1 MSILNRPSDGLLSV
15 LLALRRAVLA
25 YGPRPDSELIELVA
39 PSSVVPEGKPELAR
53 MTLNRWKQLGFFDDV
68 EGVIHLNSTIAG
80 IAPDDLPSV
89 RAAVLRLVL
98 ANENNPAFMQYN
110 NEARKDTKA
119 SDCTRAIAWALAQD
133 PYGFPSGYRGVESL
147 QDAQGVE
154 PRPFAN
160 DTRWAGFSE
169 WATFLGIGWKRTKI
183 GFVPDPAVAVRFTLD
198 GVFSGAGELP
208 QTDFFSGLAD
218 SLPIVDGGRYR
229 VSIEKKIA
237 HPWRDQLA
245 TEVSPSLSV
254 ALLTLEANDELRL
267 EARSDA
273 PQRMLLGRG
282 GRELRPVSHLVRM
295 GVR

>member
-25 YGPRPDSELIELVA
+25 YGPRPDSELIRLVA

-68 EGVIHLNSTIAG
+68 GGVIHLTSTIAG
-80 IAPDDLPSV
+80 IAADDLPSV

-98 ANENNPAFMQYN
+98 KNENNPAFMQDN
-110 NEARKDTKA
+110 DEVREDAKA

-133 PYGFPSGYRGVESL
+133 PYGFPASYKGGVESL

-154 PRPFAN
+154 PRPFRN

-169 WATFLGIGWKRTKI
+169 WATFLGIGWKTTKI
-183 GFVPDPAVAVRFTLD
+183 SFVPHPAVAVRFTLD
-198 GVFSGAGELP
+198 AVFRGAKELP
-208 QTDFFSGLAD
+208 QADFFSGLAD

-229 VSIEKKIA
+229 VSIENKM
-237 HPWRDQLA
+237 
-245 TEVSPSLSV
+245 
-254 ALLTLEANDELRL
+254 
-267 EARSDA
+267 AR
-273 PQRMLLGRG
+273 PGECQQ
-282 GRELRPVSHLVRM
+282 V
-295 GVR
+295 